1 MQFAWVLQADTSAMA
16 SMVSLINIESLFSL
30 LSISL
35 IFRFDFSLTIEL
47 TRTLE
52 SVLTGLC
59 AKILKLFDDYSV
71 TCNQM
76 NARARRPG
84 PHDVTS
90 YFIEL
95 KLSE

>member
-1 MQFAWVLQADTSAMA
+1 MQEDLAESPKA
-16 SMVSLINIESLFSL
+16 SIESLINIESLFSL
-30 LSISL
+30 LIISL

-52 SVLTGLC
+52 SVRTGLC

-84 PHDVTS
+84 PGHDVTS